1 MSCWSLGSISLRVG
15 LPRAGEGSVV
25 CWEGILQVRTRGP
38 QLTKL
43 NPEARRSS
51 QLSPALLP
59 RLTLMT
65 SAGSPEVGL
74 GQHSAHLVTWCHPY
88 LFLWSGQPLWFEY
101 SESSQADLRC
111 HRDGDPTRLVQPV
124 SKFPFT
130 PQEPLV

>member
-1 MSCWSLGSISLRVG
+1 MSCWSLGSISRRAG
-15 LPRAGEGSVV
+15 LPWAGEGSVV
-25 CWEGILQVRTRGP
+25 CWEGP

-51 QLSPALLP
+51 LLSPALLP
-59 RLTLMT
+59 RLTMMT

-74 GQHSAHLVTWCHPY
+74 GQHSAHLLTWCHPY

-111 HRDGDPTRLVQPV
+111 HHDGDPTSLVQPV